1 MVCCP
6 KSFHTIKIVGW
17 ILSKE
22 FDMVSSNVAAQNFEA
37 VISCLSYWNELFD
50 KDFWCAES
58 SLCSG
63 KKKKK
68 AVLAVCSYTDSGTS
82 DNQARQYSIKQLSL
96 TCTNLEGWM
105 FLKHLFATS
114 FGLATVLFPAGLV
127 WYCYLFAQC
136 GLSLGNTADVG
147 QRQFVK

>member
-1 MVCCP
+1 MNYL
-6 KSFHTIKIVGW
+6 IKISDV
-17 ILSKE
+17 LKVLYVVE
-22 FDMVSSNVAAQNFEA
+22 
-37 VISCLSYWNELFD
+37 
-50 KDFWCAES
+50 
-58 SLCSG
+58 

-127 WYCYLFAQC
+127 
-136 GLSLGNTADVG
+136 
-147 QRQFVK
+147 